1 MADKNTELICINCPR
16 GCLLQVEQQGEEIT
30 VTGNFCS
37 KGIPYA
43 KQEITDPQRVLT
55 ILMRPEGADRP
66 LSVKTDRPMPKA
78 LLKECAKAV
87 YSTHPKLPVKYG
99 DVLIENLCG
108 TGAKVIATADM
119 KA

>member
-1 MADKNTELICINCPR
+1 MRN
-16 GCLLQVEQQGEEIT
+16 
-30 VTGNFCS
+30 
-37 KGIPYA
+37 
-43 KQEITDPQRVLT
+43 QEITDPQRVLT
-55 ILMRPEGADRP
+55 ILMRPEGATGP
-66 LSVKTDRPMPKA
+66 LSVKTDRPVPKA
-78 LLKECAKAV
+78 SAERMCEAV

>member
-37 KGIPYA
+37 KGI
-43 KQEITDPQRVLT
+43 
-55 ILMRPEGADRP
+55 LMRPEGADRP
-66 LSVKTDRPMPKA
+66 LSVKTDRPVPKA

>member
-43 KQEITDPQRVLT
+43 K
-55 ILMRPEGADRP
+55 
-66 LSVKTDRPMPKA
+66 
-78 LLKECAKAV
+78 
-87 YSTHPKLPVKYG
+87 
-99 DVLIENLCG
+99 
-108 TGAKVIATADM
+108 
-119 KA
+119 

>member
-16 GCLLQVEQQGEEIT
+16 GCLLQVEQQGEE
-30 VTGNFCS
+30 S

-66 LSVKTDRPMPKA
+66 LSVKTDRPVPKA

>member
-1 MADKNTELICINCPR
+1 MKIA
-16 GCLLQVEQQGEEIT
+16 
-30 VTGNFCS
+30 VTRNFCS

-55 ILMRPEGADRP
+55 ILMHPEGADRP
-66 LSVKTDRPMPKA
+66 LSVKTDRPVPKA

>member
-1 MADKNTELICINCPR
+1 MPFAGRTAGR
-16 GCLLQVEQQGEEIT
+16 GDHRNGKLLQQGD
-30 VTGNFCS
+30 
-37 KGIPYA
+37 A

-66 LSVKTDRPMPKA
+66 LSVKTDRPVPKA

>member
-1 MADKNTELICINCPR
+1 M
-16 GCLLQVEQQGEEIT
+16 QVEQQGEGDRRNGELFAAR
-30 VTGNFCS
+30 GSLMRNRRS
-37 KGIPYA
+37 R
-43 KQEITDPQRVLT
+43 DPQRVLT
-55 ILMRPEGADRP
+55 ILMRPKGADRP
-66 LSVKTDRPMPKA
+66 LSVKTDRPVPKA

>member
-16 GCLLQVEQQGEEIT
+16 GCTLQVEQQGEEIN
-30 VTGNFCS
+30 VSGNFCS

-55 ILMRPEGADRP
+55 ILMCPEGAERP
-66 LSVKTDRPMPKA
+66 LSVKTDRPVPKA

-99 DVLIENLCG
+99 DVLIEDLCG

-119 KA
+119 EA

>member
-1 MADKNTELICINCPR
+1 MPFAGRTAGR
-16 GCLLQVEQQGEEIT
+16 GDRRNGELLQQGDPLCETGDHESSESTDDPYAPGEEQ
-30 VTGNFCS
+30 S
-37 KGIPYA
+37 
-43 KQEITDPQRVLT
+43 
-55 ILMRPEGADRP
+55 RP
-66 LSVKTDRPMPKA
+66 LSVKTDRPVPKA